1 MKVKVL
7 ESTLTSM
14 AIRFET
20 VTPALLNALRRTLLA
35 DVPKMAIEDVEF
47 HLGPIRTEDGKEYES
62 VAPLF
67 DEIISHRL
75 GLVPL
80 PTDLGLFVPR
90 SECPNCKGEGCST
103 CTIIY
108 SLNKRGPATVL
119 SGDLEPIGDPKLK
132 PADPD
137 IPIVKLGEGQ
147 ALLIYA
153 TAILGTGR
161 EHAKWQVAH
170 GVGYRF
176 VPMLKAGGKTF
187 EASEAEVPLC
197 QDHIIRPTV
206 DEETVELRS
215 DCKVCKKFADT
226 YDVKTV
232 TIFQDPAK
240 IELRFET
247 DGSLSAKDALFAA
260 FDVLEKR
267 FTEIAGRVEQL
278 E

>member
-7 ESTLTSM
+7 ESTSTSR
-14 AIRFET
+14 AIPFDT
-20 VTPALLNALRRTLLA
+20 VSPALLNALRRTLLA

-108 SLNKRGPATVL
+108 SLNKRGPTTVL

-187 EASEAEVPLC
+187 EASEAKVPLC
-197 QDHIIRPTV
+197 QDHIIKPTV
-206 DEETVELRS
+206 EEETVELRS
-215 DCKVCKKFADT
+215 DCKMCKKFADA
-226 YDVKTV
+226 YGVKTV
-232 TIFQDPAK
+232 TIFQDPSK

-247 DGSLSAKDALFAA
+247 
-260 FDVLEKR
+260 
-267 FTEIAGRVEQL
+267 AGRLSPKEP
-278 E
+278 